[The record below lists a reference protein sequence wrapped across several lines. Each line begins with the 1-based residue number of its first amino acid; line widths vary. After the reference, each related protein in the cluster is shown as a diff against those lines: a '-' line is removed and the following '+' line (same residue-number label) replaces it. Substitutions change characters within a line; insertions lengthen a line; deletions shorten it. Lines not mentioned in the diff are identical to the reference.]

1 MKVLIIPDV
10 HGRTFWKEPCKHIDE
25 FDKTIFLGDY
35 VDHYPQ
41 EGDLDDLQALKDVIE
56 FAKDKDNVQLLLG
69 NHDYHYIDDNYREL
83 AQCSRFSYQYLNEYH
98 SLYRDNIKLFKIV
111 DKVGD
116 VIFSHAGINKEWAK
130 NCGITNPIEIND
142 KDENWLSNNLSFISS
157 YRGGWN
163 NAGSCVWSDLMEMI
177 PENLPSNIKFQVF
190 GHTQLNQ
197 PLVTPKWACLD
208 CREAFYIDNDLNI
221 HPWDHSDKTVSVIE
235 YNKLYSRGA

>member
-83 AQCSRFSYQYLNEYH
+83 AQSSRFSYQYLNEYH
-98 SLYRDNIKLFKIV
+98 SLYKDNIKLFKIV
-111 DKVGD
+111 D
-116 VIFSHAGINKEWAK
+116 
-130 NCGITNPIEIND
+130 
-142 KDENWLSNNLSFISS
+142 
-157 YRGGWN
+157 
-163 NAGSCVWSDLMEMI
+163 
-177 PENLPSNIKFQVF
+177 
-190 GHTQLNQ
+190 
-197 PLVTPKWACLD
+197 
-208 CREAFYIDNDLNI
+208 
-221 HPWDHSDKTVSVIE
+221 
-235 YNKLYSRGA
+235 

>member
-1 MKVLIIPDV
+1 M
-10 HGRTFWKEPCKHIDE
+10 
-25 FDKTIFLGDY
+25 
-35 VDHYPQ
+35 
-41 EGDLDDLQALKDVIE
+41 
-56 FAKDKDNVQLLLG
+56 
-69 NHDYHYIDDNYREL
+69 
-83 AQCSRFSYQYLNEYH
+83 
-98 SLYRDNIKLFKIV
+98 V

-142 KDENWLSNNLSFISS
+142 KDENWLSNNLSFISL

-190 GHTQLNQ
+190 GHTQLIQ